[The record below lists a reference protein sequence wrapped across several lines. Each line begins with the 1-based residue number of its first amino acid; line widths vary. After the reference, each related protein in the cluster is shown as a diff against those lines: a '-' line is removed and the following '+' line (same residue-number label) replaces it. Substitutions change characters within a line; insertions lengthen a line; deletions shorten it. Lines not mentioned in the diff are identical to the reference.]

1 MLLTANENRILVIEI
16 TSTDADG
23 LLRNFS
29 HRLLCCSSDAFRENR
44 LCVVL
49 LGSFWGGED
58 RWEGLAGLGWYE
70 LLFLTKGFS
79 LLLYIESRDEN

>member
-16 TSTDADG
+16 TFTDADG

-29 HRLLCCSSDAFRENR
+29 RRLLCCSSDVFRENR
-44 LCVVL
+44 FCVVL
-49 LGSFWGGED
+49 LASFWGGKD
-58 RWEGLAGLGWYE
+58 RWEGLEGLGLYE

-79 LLLYIESRDEN
+79 LSLYIVSR